1 MNRAALL
8 TRAAPLTR
16 ADAGYLVA
24 LFGVVAT
31 LIWIGVFKFTPTEA
45 EAIRPLVASHPLMSW
60 LYGIWSVQG
69 VSNLVGIAELVVA
82 LALLLSL
89 RYRLAGVYGGLGA
102 CIIFLMTLSFIFTLP
117 GAWRWVD
124 GMPIVD
130 FFLLKDLVL
139 LGVSLTVI
147 NRSRAL

>member
-1 MNRAALL
+1 MRDGWLARAKPV
-8 TRAAPLTR
+8 TREES
-16 ADAGYLVA
+16 GYLVGLA
-24 LFGVVAT
+24 GVL
-31 LIWIGVFKFTPTEA
+31 LILVWLGIFKFTPTEA